1 MRYCLCAKL
10 EKHPRDTLCVCGCV
24 CVCVCVC
31 MCVCVCVCQFSGETN
46 SFHFFSS
53 NLRKIDLGLKI
64 RKINNGIGISI
75 LEILCTNVQAKKTT
89 LTQILPKMSLRFEIR
104 KTNVGIRINI
114 LEILCVPIFRQNEQ
128 FWIFWPKFASK

>member
-1 MRYCLCAKL
+1 MCQIRETSSRYFVCVWVCVC
-10 EKHPRDTLCVCGCV
+10 LCVCV
-24 CVCVCVC
+24 YV
-31 MCVCVCVCQFSGETN
+31 CVCVCVCQFSGETN

-104 KTNVGIRINI
+104 KTNVGIRISI

-128 FWIFWPKFASK
+128 F